1 MLSKDVDVGSELL
14 ERRMD
19 NHLFYCDFLR
29 SNFSELVYKRGGQ
42 FHTSLANRR
51 MSLTISYSWPQTV
64 EYSQFVS
71 WFQDHKSQFP
81 TEISL
86 S

>member
-19 NHLFYCDFLR
+19 NHLFYCDSLR
-29 SNFSELVYKRGGQ
+29 SNFSELVYNGCGQ
-42 FHTSLANRR
+42 FHTSLEFLNYHLQLENIP
-51 MSLTISYSWPQTV
+51 SL
-64 EYSQFVS
+64 FL
-71 WFQDHKSQFP
+71 FQDHKSQFP
-81 TEISL
+81 TEISM

>member
-1 MLSKDVDVGSELL
+1 MYTEHHTVYHDLFCVHVKNTILTVNGNRRVILLSKDVDVGSELL

-42 FHTSLANRR
+42 FHTSPANRR
-51 MSLTISYSWPQTV
+51 MS
-64 EYSQFVS
+64 
-71 WFQDHKSQFP
+71 
-81 TEISL
+81 
-86 S
+86 